1 MTRDEQE
8 RWREL
13 FVHAFC
19 ELNQREALAQEQY
32 EKDRYRIMR
41 LSFRDL
47 DAQVFNSRK
56 SINPD
61 KSNFPTYI

>member
-13 FVHAFC
+13 FVYAFC
-19 ELNQREALAQEQY
+19 ELNRREALAQEQY
-32 EKDRYRIMR
+32 EKDRYRIIR

-47 DAQVFNSRK
+47 DAQVFK
-56 SINPD
+56 FHKINKFD
-61 KSNFPTYI
+61 

>member
-13 FVHAFC
+13 FVYAFC
-19 ELNQREALAQEQY
+19 ELARREALAQEQY

-47 DAQVFNSRK
+47 DAQIFRPAKVQK
-56 SINPD
+56 INYD
-61 KSNFPTYI
+61 STGHD